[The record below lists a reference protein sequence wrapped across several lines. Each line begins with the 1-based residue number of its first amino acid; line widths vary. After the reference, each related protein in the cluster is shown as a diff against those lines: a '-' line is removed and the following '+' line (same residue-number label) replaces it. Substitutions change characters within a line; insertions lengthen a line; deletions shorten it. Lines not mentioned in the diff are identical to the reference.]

1 MEKEIL
7 DASCQQMKSMYK
19 AMFKP
24 TQNCRSPHVHLDS
37 LRNHLFEFGIVR
49 TIRADTSEDLYTWL
63 INENDMLSKIKEEQ
77 WIALRGRAT
86 EKAVMKALLKAKK
99 NKFFLGMPGAMGLV
113 LGRGK

>member
-1 MEKEIL
+1 
-7 DASCQQMKSMYK
+7 
-19 AMFKP
+19 
-24 TQNCRSPHVHLDS
+24 
-37 LRNHLFEFGIVR
+37 LFEFGIVR